1 MKITFAVKKL
11 ENLANDDRKMLAALG
26 KIRATILR
34 RRLAQLENAT
44 TLEDVR
50 NLPGNYH
57 ELNNDRKGQ
66 WGCDLDQPY
75 RLVFIPHE
83 TPIPSNSDGQYIWIE
98 ITGLEV
104 LDIVNYHKEK

>member
-1 MKITFAVKKL
+1 MKITFADKNL
-11 ENLANDDRKMLAALG
+11 EK
-26 KIRATILR
+26 RAKQFITRLNTLR
-34 RRLAQLENAT
+34 DAT

-50 NLPGNYH
+50 NLPGRFH
-57 ELNNDRKGQ
+57 ELTGNRKGK